1 MTPKTPW
8 AMLAVAM
15 LLAGCQEP
23 APPPPEARP
32 VRTVTVERRAG
43 GEPVSLTGQI
53 RAQDE
58 VSLAFRIDGRMLERR
73 VNIGDRVRAGQ
84 LVARLDP
91 LIQQNA
97 FRSAQANLSAAQG
110 QLTEARNTFERQQAL
125 VEKGFTTRARFDQAQ
140 QALQTAQ
147 ANVDSTQAQLRNAQ
161 EQLGYT
167 DLYVDA
173 DGTVTDKGAEP
184 GEVVRAGQM
193 IVKVARQGGRDAVF
207 DVPAQLIRTGPR
219 DPVVQI
225 ALTEDPSVRTTGR
238 VREVAPQADPT
249 TRTFQVKVGLTKPPE
264 AMRLGATVTG
274 TIQLGSAPVIE
285 VPASALTE
293 ASGRPAV
300 WVVDPTSQ
308 TVALR
313 NIDVARYEPSS
324 VVVSQG
330 LEAGEIVVT
339 AGVHALRPGQKVRLL
354 GATS

>member
-1 MTPKTPW
+1 
-8 AMLAVAM
+8 MLAVAM
-15 LLAGCQEP
+15 LLAGCHEP

-73 VNIGDRVRAGQ
+73 VNIGDRVKAGQ

-125 VEKGFTTRARFDQAQ
+125 VNQGFTTRARFDQAQ

-161 EQLGYT
+161 EQLSYT

-219 DPVVQI
+219 DPVVQV
-225 ALTEDPSVRTTGR
+225 ALTEDSTVRTTGR